1 METNIAKRNI
11 ESTFTAEKQNFTIE
25 ASAKA
30 FQILSS
36 NLYTDKPLAI
46 VRELSANALDAH
58 MQAKE
63 KRPFS
68 ITLPNRMNPSF
79 EIRDYGI
86 GMSPDTIQ
94 TLYTTFF
101 GSDKNGDN
109 EAIGGLGLGSKTPFS
124 YTDTFT
130 LLSYWE
136 GIKYTWLCMIQEDG
150 QPSISMVKHDKC
162 SEDRGIQYI
171 IPVKQE
177 DFYTFSNKAKSV
189 LQYFPK
195 GSYEAN
201 DIEVAEVRYSLKQKE
216 YGFRDSSASWPRVI
230 MGPIAYR
237 LDKNA
242 LDEEIQRMYSKLL
255 SNGRLDIFCG
265 IGDIDIQASREALSY
280 DKKSQ
285 KQIIE
290 VLQRVTNVIAD
301 DIINKIKSCTTY
313 LEACA
318 KGVALASQADAP
330 FHKLTWRGTQLV
342 RNFDFDRH
350 DGCVVVSGQNNLT
363 KSDAL
368 SLTFSKYGSVD
379 IKTAEEAIILY
390 YDPTVS
396 HNKLRL
402 KTALLQNRTQRYIVF
417 NSEQD
422 MYSFQAATQRMDNI
436 NTVDLPMPEK
446 DDVTYAA
453 ISRSKVQLKMRKGGK
468 TGWYSADTTIDE
480 LNKMEKTC
488 WVPLSGGGA
497 EPWTTTEDR
506 KAYEL
511 LCHFCGDFK
520 VVGVPKSLSR
530 KAKHLTLMPLQ
541 EFTRGAIIDHIS
553 TEQRYNAAFINRS
566 KISWL
571 KTFASYVDKKRWGDL
586 AIVQEALLC
595 ANTITL
601 NRYAVA
607 IHDAFGWNRKE
618 LTDKQIAAQDKPFK
632 EKYKLL
638 AMIEN
643 IYSYSAGLSQATYI
657 EAILTLIHRRK

>member
-1 METNIAKRNI
+1 METNIAKRKI

-58 MQAKE
+58 KQANE
-63 KRPFS
+63 ERPFS

-94 TLYTTFF
+94 TLYTRFF
-101 GSDKNGDN
+101 GSDKNEDN

-150 QPSISMVKHDKC
+150 QPSISMVDMD
-162 SEDRGIQYI
+162 SSDEDRGIQYI

-177 DFYTFSNKAKSV
+177 DFYTFSTKTKNV

-201 DIEVAEVRYSLKQKE
+201 DIEVSEVRYSLKQDE
-216 YGFRDSSASWPRVI
+216 YGFRDTSASWPRVI

-242 LDEEIQRMYSKLL
+242 LDEKIQIMYKKLL

-285 KQIIE
+285 KQIIQ

-301 DIINKIKSCTTY
+301 DIISKIKFCKTY
-313 LEACA
+313 LEACT
-318 KGVALASQADAP
+318 KGVALAHQADAP
-330 FHKLTWRGTQLV
+330 FDKLMWRGTKLV
-342 RNFDFDRH
+342 RNFDFNRH

-368 SLTFSKYGSVD
+368 SLTFSKYGHVSIEV
-379 IKTAEEAIILY
+379 AEESIVLY
-390 YDPTVS
+390 YDQTVS

-402 KTALLQNRTQRYIVF
+402 KTALLKDRTQRYIVF

-436 NTVDLPMPEK
+436 STADLPMPEK
-446 DDVTYAA
+446 DDVTYAS
-453 ISRSKVQLKMRKGGK
+453 ISRSKVQLKMRKGSA
-468 TGWYSADTTIDE
+468 GWYSADTTIDE
-480 LNKMEKTC
+480 LNKLDNTC
-488 WVPLSGGGA
+488 WAPLSGGGA
-497 EPWTTTEDR
+497 EPWTTEEDR

-511 LCHFCGDFK
+511 LCRFHHGFQII
-520 VVGVPKSLSR
+520 GVPKSLSR
-530 KAKHLTLMPLQ
+530 KAKHLTLMPIQ
-541 EFTRGAIIDHIS
+541 EYARAAMINYID
-553 TEQRYNAAFINRS
+553 TEERYYAAFVARA
-566 KISWL
+566 KTTWL
-571 KTFASYVDKKRWGDL
+571 NALAQCVDKKRWSDL
-586 AIVQEALLC
+586 DVVQEALLWHD
-595 ANTITL
+595 TQSLVRHTH
-601 NRYAVA
+601 A
-607 IHDAFGWNRKE
+607 IHAQMGWTTKMK
-618 LTDKQIAAQDKPFK
+618 TDKQIETRDKPRS

-638 AMIEN
+638 AVLDSV
-643 IYSYSAGLSQATYI
+643 YSYSGGLTQAVYA

>member
-1 METNIAKRNI
+1 METNTAKRNI

-58 MQAKE
+58 KQAKE

-101 GSDKNGDN
+101 GSDKNQDN

-130 LLSYWE
+130 LLSFWE

-150 QPSISMVKHDKC
+150 QPSISMVEKAECK
-162 SEDRGIQYI
+162 EDRGIQYI

-177 DFYTFSNKAKSV
+177 DFYTFSNKAKAV

-201 DIEVAEVRYSLKQKE
+201 DIEVSEVKYSLKQDE
-216 YGFRDSSASWPRVI
+216 YGFRDASATWPRVI

-242 LDEEIQRMYSKLL
+242 LDESIQRKYKKLL

-285 KQIIE
+285 KQIIA
-290 VLQRVTNVIAD
+290 VLQRVTDVIAD
-301 DIINKIKSCTTY
+301 DITNKIKSCTTY
-313 LEACA
+313 LEACE
-318 KGVALASQADAP
+318 KGVALATQADAE
-330 FHKLTWRGTQLV
+330 FNKLMWRGTALE
-342 RNFDFDRH
+342 RNFDFNRG
-350 DGCVVVSGQNNLT
+350 DGCCVVSGHNNLT
-363 KSDAL
+363 RADAL
-368 SLTFSKYGSVD
+368 SISFSKYGSLD
-379 IKTAEEAIILY
+379 IKTAREAIVLF

-396 HNKLRL
+396 HNKIRL
-402 KTALLQNRTQRYIVF
+402 KNALLQDRAQKYIVF
-417 NSEQD
+417 SNEQD
-422 MYSFQAATQRMDNI
+422 LYGFQAATQRMDNI
-436 NTVDLPMPEK
+436 TTDDLPMPEK
-446 DDVTYAA
+446 DDVTYA
-453 ISRSKVQLKMRKGGK
+453 SVTRSKVQLKQRKGGG
-468 TGWYSADTTIDE
+468 GWFNTTTTMEEI
-480 LNKMEKTC
+480 NKLEKTC
-488 WVPLSGGGA
+488 WVPLSGGGS
-497 EPWTTTEDR
+497 EPWVSAEDR
-506 KAYEL
+506 QAYEMM
-511 LCHFCGDFK
+511 CRFNDNFQ
-520 VVGVPKSLSR
+520 VIGVPKSLSR
-530 KAKHLTLMPLQ
+530 KAKHLTLMPIQ
-541 EFTRGAIIDHIS
+541 EYARAVMINFIA
-553 TEQRYNAAFINRS
+553 TEERYDAAFRTRS
-566 KISWL
+566 NLKWISEFG
-571 KTFASYVDKKRWGDL
+571 KHVDKEKWGKL
-586 AIVQEALLC
+586 PIVQEAQLWNQTRLLTR
-595 ANTITL
+595 NTQSISRL
-601 NRYAVA
+601 L
-607 IHDAFGWNRKE
+607 GWK
-618 LTDKQIAAQDKPFK
+618 LKPMTDKQIKAKDKPNAT
-632 EKYKLL
+632 KYKLMGL
-638 AMIEN
+638 LDS
-643 IYSYSAGLSQATYI
+643 IYSYSSELSQTVYV
-657 EAILTLIHRRK
+657 EELLTLIHRRK